1 MKIECGV
8 LYIFKVWLSNA
19 DGSGRVSM
27 LLNIYIEENSTGIAD
42 LEEYLEE
49 LYEAD
54 CVELIRV
61 ENIFISKKD

>member
-8 LYIFKVWLSNA
+8 LHVFKAWCSNA
-19 DGSGRVSM
+19 DGSGSASM

-61 ENIFISKKD
+61 ENIFISKKG